1 MGGRVPENVKIPD
14 DAEITELFFRRSED
28 ALRQTETKYGKLFF
42 TVAAGIT
49 GNYED
54 AAECVNDTYLRL
66 WNSIPPERPVNLKAY
81 GVTVVRN
88 FALNRVEH
96 DRAGKRGGGEILAEL
111 DESIPD
117 SSQNAADTGE
127 LAALV
132 DAFLRA
138 QNRKNRAV
146 FILRYW
152 HCESLEDIAEKCGCS
167 VQSVKSGLCR
177 TRKKLKTY
185 LEKEGVS
192 L

>member
-1 MGGRVPENVKIPD
+1 MGGKAPAKVKMPD
-14 DAEITELFFRRSED
+14 DAEITELFFSRSED

-42 TVAAGIT
+42 AVAAGIT
-49 GNYED
+49 GSYED
-54 AAECVNDTYLRL
+54 AAECVNDTYFSL

-81 GVTVVRN
+81 GVTVVRH

-117 SSQNAADTGE
+117 CSENAVGTDG

-132 DAFLRA
+132 DSFLRA

-152 HCESLEDIAEKCGCS
+152 HCESLEKIAQKCGCS

-177 TRKKLKTY
+177 TRKKLKEY